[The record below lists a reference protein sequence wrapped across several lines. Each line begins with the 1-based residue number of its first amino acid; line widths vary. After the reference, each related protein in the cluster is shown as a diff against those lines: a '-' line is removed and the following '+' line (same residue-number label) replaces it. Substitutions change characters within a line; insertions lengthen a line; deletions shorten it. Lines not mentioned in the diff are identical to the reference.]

1 MAESASTADARP
13 DRYVRPP
20 SAESLG
26 IAPGKGR
33 LTGRRIL
40 IVGGGQRVF
49 DAATD
54 PIGNG
59 RAMSLL
65 CARERAHV
73 AVADVNRASA
83 DDTVAHITA
92 EGGRAVAIAAD
103 VTVEAD
109 VVRMID
115 EAHRAM
121 GGLDGM
127 VLNIGTFGKVG
138 LDGVSAEEWNRI
150 YDVNVRGPML
160 CCRAALPK
168 FENGGAIV
176 FISSIAALRAGSQM
190 AVYDS
195 SKAALGGLMRNIA
208 HVGARSGIRAN
219 LVYPGLVDTPNGRS
233 AGAGRPSRGKGHVP
247 FGRQATAWEIAYA
260 VLFFLSDESVYITAQ
275 TLAVDSG
282 LSGM

>member
-1 MAESASTADARP
+1 MTEPADARP
-13 DRYVRPP
+13 ERYVRPLP
-20 SAESLG
+20 AESEG
-26 IAPGKGR
+26 RAPGRGR
-33 LTGRRIL
+33 LKGRRIL
-40 IVGGGQRVF
+40 IVGGGQRIF

-59 RAMSLL
+59 RAMSIL
-65 CARERAHV
+65 CAREGAHV

-83 DDTVAHITA
+83 DHTVSRITE
-92 EGGRAVAIAAD
+92 EGGRAFSIEAD
-103 VTVEAD
+103 VTAEQD
-109 VVRMID
+109 VARMIE
-115 EAHRAM
+115 EAHRTM

-127 VLNIGTFGKVG
+127 VLNVGTFGKVG

-150 YDVNVRGPML
+150 YDVNVRGPMF
-160 CCRAALPK
+160 CCRQALDR
-168 FENGGAIV
+168 FENGGSIV
-176 FISSIAALRAGSQM
+176 FISSIAALKAGSQM

-208 HVGARSGIRAN
+208 HHGARRGIRAN
-219 LVYPGLVDTPNGRS
+219 LVYPGLVDTPNGRA
-233 AGAGRPSRGKGHVP
+233 AGAGRPSRGKAGTP

-282 LSGM
+282 LSGF

>member
-1 MAESASTADARP
+1 MTEPADARP
-13 DRYVRPP
+13 ERYVRPL
-20 SAESLG
+20 SAESEG
-26 IAPGKGR
+26 RAPGRGR
-33 LTGRRIL
+33 LKGRRIL
-40 IVGGGQRVF
+40 IVGGGQRIF

-59 RAMSLL
+59 RAMSIL
-65 CARERAHV
+65 CAREGAHV

-83 DDTVAHITA
+83 DHTVSRITE
-92 EGGRAVAIAAD
+92 EGGRAFSIEAD
-103 VTVEAD
+103 VTAEQD
-109 VVRMID
+109 VARMIE
-115 EAHRAM
+115 EAHRTM

-127 VLNIGTFGKVG
+127 VLNVGTFGKVG

-150 YDVNVRGPML
+150 YDVNVRGPMF
-160 CCRAALPK
+160 CCRQALDK
-168 FENGGAIV
+168 FENGGSIV
-176 FISSIAALRAGSQM
+176 FISSIAALKAGSQM

-208 HVGARSGIRAN
+208 HHGARRGIRAN
-219 LVYPGLVDTPNGRS
+219 LVYPGLVDTPNGRA
-233 AGAGRPSRGKGHVP
+233 AGAGRPSRGKAGTP

-282 LSGM
+282 LSGF

>member
-1 MAESASTADARP
+1 MSESSIDTRP
-13 DRYVRPP
+13 ERYVRPL
-20 SAESLG
+20 SAESSG
-26 IAPGKGR
+26 SAPGRGR
-33 LTGRRIL
+33 LDGRRIL
-40 IVGGGQRVF
+40 VVGGGQRVF

-65 CARERAHV
+65 FAREGAQV
-73 AVADVNRASA
+73 AVADLNRASA
-83 DDTVAHITA
+83 EDTVARITFD
-92 EGGRAVAIAAD
+92 GGRAFAIAAD
-103 VTVEAD
+103 VTSEAD
-109 VVRMID
+109 VIRMIG
-115 EAHRAM
+115 EAQQTM
-121 GGLDGM
+121 DGLDGM
-127 VLNIGTFGKVG
+127 VLNIGTFGKTG
-138 LDGVSAEEWNRI
+138 LDNVSTDEWNKI

-168 FENGGAIV
+168 FDNGGSIV
-176 FISSIAALRAGSQM
+176 FISSIAALKAGSQM

-208 HVGARSGIRAN
+208 QLGARRGIRAN
-219 LVYPGLVDTPNGRS
+219 LVYPGLVDTPNGRE
-233 AGAGRPSRGKGHVP
+233 AGAGRPSRGKGNVP

-260 VLFFLSDESVYITAQ
+260 VLFFMSDESVYVTAQ